1 MIGGTKPNMG
11 DRLILALSLGQKL
24 IRICKTKTSKIQLDL
39 LQPSWFLLAHAV
51 TYEMGKCHQ
60 KQRFSK

>member
-51 TYEMGKCHQ
+51 TY
-60 KQRFSK
+60 